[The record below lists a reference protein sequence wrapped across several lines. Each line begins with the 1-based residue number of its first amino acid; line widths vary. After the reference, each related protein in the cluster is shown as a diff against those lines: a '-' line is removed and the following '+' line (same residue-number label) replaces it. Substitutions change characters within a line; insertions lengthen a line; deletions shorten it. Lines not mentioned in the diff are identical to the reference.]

1 VLVNQHLLPIGIFLL
16 AGLIFMPRGEEAAAP
31 VAPPPAPV
39 AAPALPPAVS
49 YAATSA
55 PVASA
60 PVAGPSSVPMNASH
74 GEIVIARSP
83 DGHFYTDA
91 LVNGSTVRFMI
102 DTGATSIALMR
113 SDADRIGLGAP
124 DEAFTATAM
133 GAGGAIAV
141 RPITLDR
148 VAVGSLEAT
157 GVDGAVVRQGLGVS
171 LLGQS
176 WLSRLRSVK
185 IEGDRMTLS

>member
-1 VLVNQHLLPIGIFLL
+1 VNQHLLPIGIFLL
-16 AGLIFMPRGEEAAAP
+16 AGLIFMPREQEAAAP
-31 VAPPPAPV
+31 VAPQPAPV
-39 AAPALPPAVS
+39 ATPAQAPAVS
-49 YAATSA
+49 YAATPAPVVSA
-55 PVASA
+55 PVAA
-60 PVAGPSSVPMNASH
+60 PAPAMTASS
-74 GEIVIARSP
+74 GGIVIVRSP

-102 DTGATSIALMR
+102 DTGATSIALTR
-113 SDADRIGLGAP
+113 GDADRIGLSAP

-141 RPITLDR
+141 RPVTLDR